1 MVTEMTL
8 SDLMARDGRLSSSG
22 SDSSSSSSVSD
33 SSSSSS
39 SDSSE
44 SEDEEKP
51 VEKVRVKVSL
61 SQAKEIKAQA
71 AAAAATAATGAK
83 NSRPTAQK
91 AGSKASRGK
100 PSAPK
105 ASTAKPKAPS
115 RPRGGEKTTPRS
127 NKAPAPPPPPPVIE
141 AIYTLDVAKKTPVV
155 KKATNTTIQLVKGDP
170 GAKCRKIGQECRG
183 RRELDLVDPTN
194 SADAQNELD
203 EELLDGSIFNV
214 KDDRGDVLR
223 NLDMFYFC
231 DEEGSPIS
239 LDIFE
244 LPREQR
250 PLIMG
255 FGTVIQPLPPI
266 ELPAPIRYY
275 MPEITPSSKR
285 KRSKSRKASRGK
297 RKPARQSLDSSS
309 DGSGSESD
317 SKGEKRQKNGST
329 LLQVD
334 GCGDNDYSDYNM
346 EASTHIFSTR
356 IYTYIKKKSL
366 KRGLSQMD
374 GASDDGNDSS
384 SSESDNSSSDDSNSS
399 VNSGSS
405 AIKPSNP
412 TSDMDSNS
420 RGADSDS
427 NDSSDSKPIGT
438 MKKRVSANATSS
450 YCKVHA
456 STPKVVGADLDDL
469 MRADGMQSV
478 AIEGD
483 DEELDL
489 LECGF
494 RYPEKCSRQRIWLPE
509 ISDWC
514 LDYSDGDPTLWV
526 ITKHAWYKIAGPISG
541 MLPHWSYRPHFT
553 KPRLMFEACFHIAF
567 VLREWLPKNPGLS
580 YRATLQQVI
589 EQSILGRY
597 PLTTKFMIENYKFIA
612 SQLGSLGEEYGGNW
626 LESAFF
632 KQLQRMNDSYI
643 IRIAKAEKSKSE
655 SEARRLIRE
664 REVIERRQKAEDER
678 IKKEE
683 IRKQR
688 ENERLEKKKYPM
700 EDLEVLLELPEEERS
715 RRPIDPSTPFQ
726 SVDISGNLLGEL
738 LMAYQTLISHQTLI
752 IDCPR
757 VDFPQLLSGMSG
769 NTENSVV
776 IGDVFMALLRTILTS
791 SFDSKVFNEE
801 STLYGVQ
808 ERPLLEKLNVFTW
821 PEVLR
826 QIMCPDERSIG
837 PFDPLI
843 GCELVHKLISGQ
855 STAVAFLQPVDVT
868 GLGLADYYEIVKI
881 PMDLSTVDSKLRS
894 GAYEDDEN
902 LFIEDMRL
910 IWSNAIRYNG
920 EESEIGRIAHA
931 LSEMCENEYQRL
943 VVNSK
948 ERIERR
954 KLLCDQNPTN
964 LDLHHALF
972 MYDFSELPIEY
983 RISALVWAT
992 NELLSVA
999 SIRAEIE
1006 RNAELEFEIMRE
1018 FRKDEK
1024 EVELLRR
1031 NADKTRRER
1040 EDEFRQM
1047 CVNQGIPTNYN
1058 NVFSDATKKK
1068 HEFIAEF
1075 YTNISNE
1082 RLAEE
1087 ATYAAEKKSKEK
1099 LLDERLRALNVRFE
1113 PLGKDRYH
1121 VRYWFFQPGWL
1132 FREEEGSFSVYTE
1145 LEQVESLKAWLNP
1158 KGQRE
1163 FELKNRLESV
1173 YELIVA
1179 HLPSVSKVATYDTNV
1194 SIASVVGLPI
1204 DTMEAFN
1211 VEVKTS
1217 VHNAVKHAL
1226 CTLNDYVCENGCVKQ
1241 SFPERAQWLQ
1251 KVRSSQETKDLI
1263 PLVLTLEYF
1272 LFTNLNDD
1280 LICANW
1286 KRKRRSW
1293 VRNTDCCRTFTQV
1306 VYLIVFL
1313 LQECFVVDSFVDYVV
1328 QLDRKEWFK
1337 LRPKPVRNFCPEV
1350 DQHVIYFGD
1359 GHAQAMK
1366 VDKKNKK
1373 PVKCDAPFV
1382 GVTVACKATNV
1393 SYHHG
1398 SGDPYALL
1406 TLVPYT
1412 DDSLIRPP
1420 GSFICSPPSTIQ
1432 RLGRILARIVG
1443 KLRADPDSGPFL
1455 EPVSKVDFPTY
1466 TDIVLHPMDL
1476 SKIARKVKNDEYNTV
1491 EAFVQDVKL
1500 MADNC
1505 ALFCEG
1511 RFPTLPPMARQ
1522 LVSLCESLVK
1532 KYGAE
1537 IKSALGNVEEQ
1548 RAQSAKSGQDSQ
1560 IPSKMVILIRLENRL
1575 PEFIV
1580 DSQRYEAAISRPWKS
1595 GDKVRVLFRDPQG
1608 MPTEYFG
1615 GVAAGSLPFD
1625 RNGFLPWEALRV
1637 TWDEDDGSDSNRVN
1651 PWEAEL
1657 VSKK

>member
-1 MVTEMTL
+1 
-8 SDLMARDGRLSSSG
+8 
-22 SDSSSSSSVSD
+22 
-33 SSSSSS
+33 
-39 SDSSE
+39 
-44 SEDEEKP
+44 
-51 VEKVRVKVSL
+51 
-61 SQAKEIKAQA
+61 
-71 AAAAATAATGAK
+71 
-83 NSRPTAQK
+83 
-91 AGSKASRGK
+91 
-100 PSAPK
+100 
-105 ASTAKPKAPS
+105 
-115 RPRGGEKTTPRS
+115 
-127 NKAPAPPPPPPVIE
+127 
-141 AIYTLDVAKKTPVV
+141 
-155 KKATNTTIQLVKGDP
+155 
-170 GAKCRKIGQECRG
+170 
-183 RRELDLVDPTN
+183 
-194 SADAQNELD
+194 
-203 EELLDGSIFNV
+203 
-214 KDDRGDVLR
+214 
-223 NLDMFYFC
+223 
-231 DEEGSPIS
+231 
-239 LDIFE
+239 
-244 LPREQR
+244 
-250 PLIMG
+250 
-255 FGTVIQPLPPI
+255 
-266 ELPAPIRYY
+266 
-275 MPEITPSSKR
+275 
-285 KRSKSRKASRGK
+285 
-297 RKPARQSLDSSS
+297 
-309 DGSGSESD
+309 
-317 SKGEKRQKNGST
+317 
-329 LLQVD
+329 
-334 GCGDNDYSDYNM
+334 
-346 EASTHIFSTR
+346 
-356 IYTYIKKKSL
+356 
-366 KRGLSQMD
+366 MD

-483 DEELDL
+483 EEELDL

-757 VDFPQLLSGMSG
+757 VDFPQLLS
-769 NTENSVV
+769 
-776 IGDVFMALLRTILTS
+776 
-791 SFDSKVFNEE
+791 
-801 STLYGVQ
+801 

-931 LSEMCENEYQRL
+931 LSE
-943 VVNSK
+943 
-948 ERIERR
+948 I
-954 KLLCDQNPTN
+954 
-964 LDLHHALF
+964 
-972 MYDFSELPIEY
+972 
-983 RISALVWAT
+983 
-992 NELLSVA
+992 
-999 SIRAEIE
+999 AEIE

-1121 VRYWFFQPGWL
+1121 VRYWFFQPGLL

-1491 EAFVQDVKL
+1491 EAFVQDVKV

-1548 RAQSAKSGQDSQ
+1548 RAQSAKSGQGSQ
-1560 IPSKMVILIRLENRL
+1560 IPSKMVIVIRLENRL